1 MLFSEGC
8 YLDTFFS
15 GLRTN
20 APYYQELPD
29 SQQITLHKFYSSAIS
44 GTCLQKL
51 HTAASHTAQYCVCL
65 HAYDI
70 PYGPLS

>member
-8 YLDTFFS
+8 YLDTFLS
-15 GLRTN
+15 GLQTN
-20 APYYQELPD
+20 APYYQEFPD
-29 SQQITLHKFYSSAIS
+29 SQQVTLHKP
-44 GTCLQKL
+44 